1 MSIHYYNGNSV
12 WQKIKK
18 ITKNVRDSSVI
29 TLAGRRVRQKS
40 WTADLNEYW
49 NAIKYGVKFLTDR
62 TLSDLNTVD
71 YTYKNHNTADILSE
85 LHWSQW
91 GTFLPQYRII
101 VLLIWFLQVKTEMT
115 HQFASDKI

>member
-1 MSIHYYNGNSV
+1 MTKN
-12 WQKIKK
+12 KK

-29 TLAGRRVRQKS
+29 TLAGRRVRQKW

-85 LHWSQW
+85 LYWSQW